1 MIPSNGISL
10 LNVAVNDIPKY
21 SMEHNMKLNPQKC
34 KEMLT
39 SCKMIIL
46 LQDQLS

>member
-21 SMEHNMKLNPQKC
+21 SMENMKLNPQKC